1 VRRHAGDSAGHPEPP
16 VEEIQRGKR
25 LAGVHTGGQVVALSV
40 LGVGIL
46 QGGACGLGGLQGG
59 ARQPAGRA
67 PSLGG
72 SGGRQESWAGSAGRQ
87 ILDGLRGVKMTIWE
101 NTENEYTV
109 GGPKEGKE
117 VS

>member
-1 VRRHAGDSAGHPEPP
+1 M
-16 VEEIQRGKR
+16 
-25 LAGVHTGGQVVALSV
+25 QV
-40 LGVGIL
+40 IL
-46 QGGACGLGGLQGG
+46 QGTRSRQLKRSSEGGACGLGGLQGG

-72 SGGRQESWAGSAGRQ
+72 SGGRQESWAGSTGRQ
-87 ILDGLRGVKMTIWE
+87 VLDGLRGVKMTIWE

-117 VS
+117 VY